1 MFKMGGKVLCKDVL
15 VLRATKGDIGSPAS
29 EVSLELW
36 LTEILHGWMETV
48 FPGKIL
54 GNSLNESSPKPDLTP
69 WPSLGL

>member
-1 MFKMGGKVLCKDVL
+1 MFKMGGKVLCKDVWA
-15 VLRATKGDIGSPAS
+15 LRATRGDIGSPVS

-54 GNSLNESSPKPDLTP
+54 GIA
-69 WPSLGL
+69 